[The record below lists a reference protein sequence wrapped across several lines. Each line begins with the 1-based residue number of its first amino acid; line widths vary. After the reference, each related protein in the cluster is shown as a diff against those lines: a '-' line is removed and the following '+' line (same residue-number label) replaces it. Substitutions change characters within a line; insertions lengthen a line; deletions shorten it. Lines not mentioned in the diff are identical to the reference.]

1 MWGLVGLGG
10 KIHNINCEKGMVS
23 LISGIIFI
31 PVCLIRPIY
40 HWILYLVLGVPFPS
54 LSKYYVSIHL
64 IHPIPHSILDWS
76 LGWALPASI
85 EYSFLSTNWTNP
97 SLNIIPGVRLTIP
110 FPHWILWI
118 HPPNPSN
125 PTLNIELGFRLI
137 VACIHWIFIA
147 IR

>member
-10 KIHNINCEKGMVS
+10 KIHNIHCEKGMVS

-31 PVCLIRPIY
+31 PVHLIGPIH
-40 HWILYLVLGVPFPS
+40 HWILYLVLGLPFPS

-64 IHPIPHSILDWS
+64 IHPIPHSILDQG

-85 EYSFLSTNWTNP
+85 EYSLPSTNWTNP

-110 FPHWILWI
+110 FPHWILCI
-118 HPPNPSN
+118 CLPNPSN
-125 PTLNIELGFRLI
+125 NMLNIGSGFRLI
-137 VACIHWIFIA
+137 IACIHLIFIA
-147 IR
+147 VH